1 MALWRLDSSAKDLA
15 MFAVTVTLLALAL
28 VAARTFAVLAEP
40 FHFTVLCI
48 VALVAGI
55 ALHHAVMALAIT
67 DRRMAIMIRLAVTL
81 MILGWAALMTSQL
94 ANIAILDQARVAL
107 SPPHWL
113 PELPAAE
120 FSLLTALQILTV
132 LLGLALAL
140 ISLSQVNFRGSS
152 FWTRV
157 GRRTAP
163 LVFAG
168 YAVAVI
174 ALLVV

>member
-1 MALWRLDSSAKDLA
+1 
-15 MFAVTVTLLALAL
+15 
-28 VAARTFAVLAEP
+28 
-40 FHFTVLCI
+40 
-48 VALVAGI
+48 
-55 ALHHAVMALAIT
+55 MALAIT

-107 SPPHWL
+107 SPPQWL